1 MRSLFHFIYK
11 YHYFIL
17 FILLESLSFSLI
29 IGFNHYQNTSFINS
43 SNQITGNLYQTTHS
57 ISQYFGLKKVNQEL
71 ANRLSKIQNTNKK
84 SYQNN
89 KISTL
94 DIYDSI
100 YIQKYQYIPVKV
112 INNSVNKQ
120 NNFITLDKGEKHGL
134 GVDMGVVS
142 ATGVIGIIKNV
153 SANYAAVVSL
163 LNKNL
168 KISAMVKKNNYFG
181 TFHWEEEDYKYG
193 NLNDLPNHIHLQRGD
208 TIITS
213 GYSSIFPKGEI
224 IGFVSEISKS
234 EGGNFL
240 SVKVK
245 IAADFKNLSN
255 VFVVKN
261 LMKKEQIELETN
273 TIND

>member
-1 MRSLFHFIYK
+1 MRSLLNFIYK

-17 FILLESLSFSLI
+17 FILLESLSFFLI
-29 IGFNHYQNTSFINS
+29 ISLNHYQNTSFINS
-43 SNQITGNLYQTTHS
+43 SNRITGNLYETTHS

-71 ANRLSKIQNTNKK
+71 AERLSTIENKAKK

-89 KISTL
+89 QVSTL

-100 YIQKYQYIPVKV
+100 YVQKYQYIPVEV

-120 NNFITLDKGEKHGL
+120 NNFITLNKGEKYGL
-134 GVDMGVVS
+134 SIDMGVVS
-142 ATGVIGIIKNV
+142 ATGIVGVVKAV
-153 SANYAAVVSL
+153 STNYAAVISL

-193 NLNDLPNHIHLQRGD
+193 NLNDLPNHIYLQKGD

-224 IGFVSEISKS
+224 IGFVSKVSKS

-240 SVKVK
+240 SVRVK

-255 VFVVKN
+255 VFVIKN
-261 LMKKEQIELETN
+261 LMQKEQIELESKTTN
-273 TIND
+273 D

>member
-1 MRSLFHFIYK
+1 MRSLLNFIYK

-17 FILLESLSFSLI
+17 FILLESLSFFLIVSL
-29 IGFNHYQNTSFINS
+29 NHYQNTSFINS
-43 SNQITGNLYQTTHS
+43 SNRITGGLYETTYG

-71 ANRLSKIQNTNKK
+71 ADRLAKIENTDKK
-84 SYQNN
+84 FYQNN
-89 KISTL
+89 QVSTL
-94 DIYDSI
+94 DIYDSV
-100 YIQKYQYIPVKV
+100 YVQKYQYIPVEV

-120 NNFITLDKGEKHGL
+120 NNFITLNKGAKNGL
-134 GVDMGVVS
+134 SIDMGVVS
-142 ATGVIGIIKNV
+142 ATGIVGVVKAV
-153 SANYAAVVSL
+153 SANYAAVISL

-193 NLNDLPNHIHLQRGD
+193 NLNDLPNHIYLQKGD

-224 IGFVSEISKS
+224 IGFVSKVSKS

-240 SVKVK
+240 SVRVK

-255 VFVVKN
+255 VFVIKN
-261 LMKKEQIELETN
+261 LMQKEQIELESKTTN
-273 TIND
+273 D